1 MKCVK
6 HVDKQGV
13 IMQIEL
19 NSEAVDALMRSILI
33 QDYKGIVEDT
43 KRLQKIQD
51 KQSYQLQDIEHNL
64 RYIDAMETLMEY
76 YIGFNWKE
84 QLK

>member
-1 MKCVK
+1 MLV
-6 HVDKQGV
+6 
-13 IMQIEL
+13 EL

-43 KRLQKIQD
+43 KRLQKLQD